1 MKTELLKLRNEL
13 KSAQLIVRLLQ
24 EERNNQSSD
33 QRNFYNLSNSVEEE
47 MNQSQLA
54 VTENDREWKQ
64 VPNRKNTPNLLN
76 KNLPILKQQN
86 IPIVVSTNRYE
97 QWSDN
102 QGRCVNGKISGP
114 SKFARRFMK
123 SYRIFI
129 IGDSHVRGCSEK
141 LVNSLGKDFR
151 VIGITKPNANVSAI
165 LNSMN
170 LKDDKL
176 SKSDVVIFCSSSRDI
191 AKNESS
197 LGLRL
202 ISNFVKKRILM

>member
-1 MKTELLKLRNEL
+1 MKTELSKLQNEL

-24 EERNNQSSD
+24 EERNNQSND

-86 IPIVVSTNRYE
+86 IPVVVSMNRYE

-102 QGRCVNGKISGP
+102 QGRCVNGKIREP
-114 SKFARRFMK
+114 SRFARRFMK
-123 SYRIFI
+123 SNRIFI
-129 IGDSHVRGCSEK
+129 IGGVTVTFLRSHVMGSSD
-141 LVNSLGKDFR
+141 V
-151 VIGITKPNANVSAI
+151 I
-165 LNSMN
+165 LNEVGRTMAVSLVGTHHGPGMCW
-170 LKDDKL
+170 DT
-176 SKSDVVIFCSSSRDI
+176 SS
-191 AKNESS
+191 
-197 LGLRL
+197 
-202 ISNFVKKRILM
+202 